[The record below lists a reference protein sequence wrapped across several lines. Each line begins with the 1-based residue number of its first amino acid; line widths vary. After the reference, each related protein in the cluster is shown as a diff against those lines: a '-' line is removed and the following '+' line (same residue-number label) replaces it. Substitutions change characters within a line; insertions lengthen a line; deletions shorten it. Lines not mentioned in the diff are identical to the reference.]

1 VNCSQSERSIK
12 LETPKITVFLEN
24 KFCNMSFKIKFLL
37 SFLLVNLSTLFAQDI
52 AIPYR
57 NGDLWGICNE
67 SGKTLIEPKFDAIEF
82 PNTHQNGNDYMISK
96 LNGLHGLILDG
107 NEILAPK
114 YTNIYDDN
122 GLFYTKST
130 DNGSQVDI
138 LLPSGKSIFDKPFA
152 KIIYQTTVEKN
163 KKLFHV
169 LNTNLTE
176 SVFVMD
182 LSNYK
187 ILQVLYE
194 NYHSISYIR
203 TMRSDVRVRAEIV
216 FMVKKSV
223 KSNLIAESWGGTEIP
238 LKKASSDFRYLK
250 EEEYLQFFSGRY
262 DSNYKSKSG
271 SYSGRDDNHVVE
283 AVSGEGDYGSDI
295 AIEAP
300 GEAEK
305 PQVSDIS
312 GNKQINLN
320 YNLVVKDNKLF
331 LESVENRDYKTKRVT
346 PITIEVPTSE
356 IKLPYSSFT
365 IKKENGT
372 DTFSN
377 YIRYQKN
384 GKTIVILPND
394 LKNKLEFDFLDER
407 NFAVKENNNIKENV
421 FLVGKKDKN
430 NQIKYGLYSN
440 VRKQI
445 VDFMY
450 DEFQYIQFYAN
461 DGKMLFK
468 IKKDN
473 KFGVIQA
480 EGTVLLPANFSDL
493 KEVNNSY
500 RSGSKV
506 FQIQN
511 NSKYGLVYLT
521 STEIKIV
528 APVFDYP
535 IKGVIA
541 KYPEYK
547 NTNLHKSSNNIKTIP
562 LIELKDNS
570 GEFMGYAAFDG
581 TQFFKD

>member
-1 VNCSQSERSIK
+1 
-12 LETPKITVFLEN
+12 
-24 KFCNMSFKIKFLL
+24 MSFKIKFLL

-96 LNGLHGLILDG
+96 LNGLYGLILDG

-130 DNGSQVDI
+130 DKGSQVDI
-138 LLPSGKSIFDKPFA
+138 LLPSGKSIFEKPFA
-152 KIIYQTTVEKN
+152 KIIYQTNIEKD

-216 FMVKKSV
+216 FMVKKSA

-430 NQIKYGLYSN
+430 NQMKYGLYSN

-480 EGTVLLPANFSDL
+480 DGTVLLPANFSDL

-528 APVFDYP
+528 ATVFDYP

-547 NTNLHKSSNNIKTIP
+547 NTNLHKSSNSIKTIP

>member
-1 VNCSQSERSIK
+1 
-12 LETPKITVFLEN
+12 
-24 KFCNMSFKIKFLL
+24 MSFKIKFLL

-96 LNGLHGLILDG
+96 LNGLYGLILDG

-130 DNGSQVDI
+130 DKGSQVDI
-138 LLPSGKSIFDKPFA
+138 LLPSGKSIFEKPFA
-152 KIIYQTTVEKN
+152 KIIYQTNIEKD

-216 FMVKKSV
+216 FMVKKSA

-480 EGTVLLPANFSDL
+480 DGTVLLPANFSDL

-528 APVFDYP
+528 ATVFDYP

-547 NTNLHKSSNNIKTIP
+547 NTNLHKSSNSIKTIP

>member
-1 VNCSQSERSIK
+1 
-12 LETPKITVFLEN
+12 
-24 KFCNMSFKIKFLL
+24 MSFKIKFLL

-96 LNGLHGLILDG
+96 LNGLYGLILDG

-130 DNGSQVDI
+130 DKGSQVDI
-138 LLPSGKSIFDKPFA
+138 LLPSGKSIFEKPFA
-152 KIIYQTTVEKN
+152 KIIYQTNIEKD

-480 EGTVLLPANFSDL
+480 DGTVLLPANFSDL

-528 APVFDYP
+528 ATVFDYP

-547 NTNLHKSSNNIKTIP
+547 NTNLHKSSNSIKTIP

>member
-1 VNCSQSERSIK
+1 
-12 LETPKITVFLEN
+12 
-24 KFCNMSFKIKFLL
+24 MSFKIKFLL

-96 LNGLHGLILDG
+96 LNGLYGLILDG

-138 LLPSGKSIFDKPFA
+138 LLPSGKSIFEKPFA
-152 KIIYQTTVEKN
+152 KIIYQTNIEKD

-216 FMVKKSV
+216 FMVKKSA

-480 EGTVLLPANFSDL
+480 DGTVLLPANFSDL

-528 APVFDYP
+528 ATVFDYP

-547 NTNLHKSSNNIKTIP
+547 NTNLHKSSNSIKTIP